1 MEQFEIQKIIKKT
14 KKVLEQGGVI
24 LYPTDTIWGIGCDAT
39 NTKAIQKIYSI
50 KNRNK
55 KHPLILLM
63 NDTNTLG
70 MYVNNIPDN
79 VTEIIKSS
87 QKPTTI
93 IYNEPKNLPETLI
106 YNQTIAIRIIKES
119 NLHTLLTD
127 FNKPITSTSANIS
140 GKPTGKSLQEID
152 VEIIKQVDYIVP
164 EKFQQNSQDDKSSR
178 IIAID
183 KNSKIRIIRE

>member
-55 KHPLILLM
+55 KYPLILLM

-152 VEIIKQVDYIVP
+152 VEIIKQVDYVVP

-183 KNSKIRIIRE
+183 KNSKIRIIRK

>member
-152 VEIIKQVDYIVP
+152 VEIIKQVDYVVP

-178 IIAID
+178 IIAIE